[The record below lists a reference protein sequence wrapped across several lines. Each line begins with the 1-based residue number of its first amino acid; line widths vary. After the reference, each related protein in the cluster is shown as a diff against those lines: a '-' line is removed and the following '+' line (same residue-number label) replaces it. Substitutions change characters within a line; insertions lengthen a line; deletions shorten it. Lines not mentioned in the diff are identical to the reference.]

1 MKKVLIF
8 AGTTEGRK
16 LSEALA
22 EAEIA
27 HTVCVATAYGEI
39 VLTSHALVRV
49 RRGRMQRQEIEDFLK
64 TEQFEAVI
72 DATHPFATEI
82 TANLKAAVAERK
94 KTGAD
99 IVYLRLKR
107 EGRARQ
113 EDGVTYFETNEAC
126 AAALEHTEGNILLTT
141 GSKELGAYC
150 QIESIRN
157 RLYVRVLPSVESL
170 SLCEAQGIYGKQIL
184 AMQGPFSAQ
193 MNEAIIQQ
201 YHISCL
207 VTKESGLS
215 GGYPEKLEAAAKM
228 GVQVFVLGCPEE
240 DGGYSF
246 YEVCRKLEGLY
257 AKKIQAARRLEIVL
271 AGVGMGYENCLTKE
285 AERVIKEADILLG
298 AERFLEI
305 IPTKAEKYPYY
316 QSQQILPCLQEIQER
331 NRDMEPK
338 KIGILFSGD
347 SGFYSGCQT
356 LYPALQKAILENKL
370 AASLHV
376 LPGISSVAY
385 LAACVGESYQDSA
398 IYSMHGKKLCNLGRR
413 IAISPKTF
421 LLTSGVGDINR
432 LGRLLLEENLTEC
445 EIIIGYQLSYEN
457 QRIENYTP
465 AECCALQEEG
475 LYTCLIKNPH
485 ALPKRLTHGVADT
498 QFIRDKVPMTKE
510 EVREVSLCKLR
521 LYDKAVVYDIGSG
534 TGSMAVEIAALSDDI
549 KVYAI
554 ERKKEALSL
563 LGKNKD
569 KFHLENLILVEKTAP
584 EGLSDLPVAT
594 HAFIGGSGG
603 RLKEILGT
611 LQQINPRMR
620 VVINAVS
627 LETICELKE
636 ILTAAGITDKELIQL
651 QVNKVKEAGNYHLL
665 QSETPVWICA
675 FNFSK

>member
-1 MKKVLIF
+1 MKKLLIF
-8 AGTTEGRK
+8 AGTTEGRQ
-16 LSEALA
+16 LSEALVR
-22 EAEIA
+22 AEIA

-39 VLTSHALVRV
+39 VLEPHALVTV
-49 RRGRMQRQEIEDFLK
+49 RRGRMQRQEIEEFLK

-82 TANLKAAVAERK
+82 TANIKAAIAERK
-94 KTGAD
+94 KACAD

-113 EDGVTYFETNEAC
+113 EDVTYFETKEAC

-150 QIESIRN
+150 QIESVRN
-157 RLYVRVLPSVESL
+157 RLYVRVLPSMESI
-170 SLCEAQGIYGKQIL
+170 SLCEAQGIYGKHIL
-184 AMQGPFSAQ
+184 AMQGPFSAE
-193 MNEAIIQQ
+193 MNEAILRQ

-215 GGYPEKLEAAAKM
+215 GGYPEKVAAAAKM
-228 GVQVFVLGCPEE
+228 GVQVFVLGCPKE
-240 DGGYSF
+240 DEGYSF
-246 YEVCRKLEGLY
+246 YEICRKLEGLC
-257 AKKIQAARRLEIVL
+257 AKKIRAAGRLEIVL
-271 AGVGMGYENCLTKE
+271 AGVGMGHENCLTKE
-285 AERVIKEADILLG
+285 AERAIKEADILMG
-298 AERFLEI
+298 AERLLET
-305 IPTKAEKYPYY
+305 IPTAAEKYPYY
-316 QSQQILPCLQEIQER
+316 QIHQIIPCLQEIQER
-331 NRDMEPK
+331 NRGVSPK

-356 LYPALQKAILENKL
+356 LYPALQKEILEKRL

-385 LAACVGESYQDSA
+385 LAACIGESYQDSA
-398 IYSMHGKKLCNLGRR
+398 IYSIHGKKLCNLARR
-413 IAISPKTF
+413 IAVSPKTF

-445 EIIIGYQLSYEN
+445 KIIIGYQLSYEN

-465 AECCALQEEG
+465 AECCTLQEEG
-475 LYTCLIKNPH
+475 LYTCLVKNPH
-485 ALPKRLTHGVADT
+485 ALSKRLTHGMADT

-521 LYDKAVVYDIGSG
+521 LWDKAVVYDIGSG

-549 KVYAI
+549 SVYAI
-554 ERKKEALSL
+554 DAKKEALSL
-563 LGKNKD
+563 LEKNRD
-569 KFHLENLILVEKTAP
+569 RFHLENLIPVEKTAP
-584 EGLSDLPVAT
+584 EGLSDLPAAT

-603 RLKEILGT
+603 RLKEILET

-636 ILTAAGITDKELIQL
+636 ILTADRITDEELIQL

-665 QSETPVWICA
+665 QSENPVWICS